1 MWMTRVSINHPVF
14 ATMVMVALTVLGLFS
29 YAKLGVEAMPDVR
42 PPLVSIQVRYP
53 GASPEQV
60 ENDLAKPI
68 ENAVNTVAGVKR
80 ILSASYEGISF
91 TWIEFRLDVDTDRVT
106 QEVRDKIAQI
116 RAGFPR
122 DVKDPVVQRGGDEND
137 EPVAFYALLGSGLSQ
152 RQLTTLGEQVV
163 QKGFERVSG
172 VGRVSLGG
180 TVTREI
186 QVRVDPG
193 RLTAFGLT
201 VDQVVT
207 ALRNANVSVPVGTIS
222 NSTVEAIV
230 RVDGR
235 IEEPANFGKIIVARK
250 SGAPILLSQVAE
262 VFDTERER
270 SSIARI
276 NGTPAISFY
285 VFKAQDA
292 NIVQVGDNLKIAA
305 EDIRKLLPAG
315 TELKLLRSTSDF
327 VKGAVNNVKVTII
340 EGALLTVLIVFLFLG
355 SWRSTVITGL
365 TLPIAVIATFISLRV
380 FGFTLNYMTMMA
392 LSLCIG
398 LLIDDAI
405 VVREN
410 IVRHIRMGK
419 DHYTAAREGT
429 DEIGLAVLA
438 TTFSIVAVFVPIA
451 FMGGIVGKFFYPFGI
466 TVAVAV
472 LVSLFVSFTLD
483 PMLSAVWRDP
493 PRGMHE
499 ARFVGPV
506 LRGFDR
512 LMDRVH
518 AIYGRLLGW
527 VLSPRQWTLGTKMP
541 RLNIPIGLPA
551 ISIWRALRTLNVSHL
566 KPRFA
571 TITPRGITL
580 WIAALSF
587 ALAIPVAG
595 VVGTEMMPESDES
608 FTSVRLTMPVGSSL
622 EYADERVKRVEQA
635 LRDFREIDAIDTGI
649 GTEGAK
655 NTGRLNLK
663 LVPRSE
669 RDRSQKELEQA
680 IRQKLAAI
688 PGIEMKVGWGG
699 PIYVA
704 LLGNNDAEMQRVIA
718 DLRQKILSIRG
729 ITDIE
734 VSYKEGT
741 PALSVR
747 LKPELA
753 SEYGV
758 TYAQLGTTLRALIGG
773 ENSGYWLAPDGQN
786 YEVITQIPRASR
798 TVIDDISGINIAT
811 SRLMA
816 DGTPEVIP
824 LRAIAT
830 IERTFNPENIRRQD
844 LQRRIALWA
853 NVEGRPSGDAG
864 KEVQAMVKAYQLPP
878 GLRFDI
884 GGQIRDQEEVNAAI
898 FGALALAVI
907 FIYIVL
913 ASQFGSFLQ
922 PIAIMASLPLS
933 IVGVMLA
940 LLLTKTTLNIFS
952 MIGIVFLMGLVTK
965 NAILLVDFA
974 NKGQREGL
982 GRNDALLA
990 AGQVRL
996 RPILMTT
1003 AAMIFGM
1010 LPLAIGLGEGS
1021 EQQAPM
1027 GRAIIGGVITSTL
1040 LTLVVVPVIY
1050 TYLDAWERRLKG
1062 RRRGAIRM
1070 PLQTQNNAPA
1080 AGSLPRRASTFTSS
1094 PTSR

>member
-42 PPLVSIQVRYP
+42 PPMVSIQVRYP

-137 EPVAFYALLGSGLSQ
+137 EPVAFYALLGKGLSQ

-186 QVRVDPG
+186 QVRVDPA

-222 NSTVEAIV
+222 NNTVEAIV

-235 IEEPANFGKIIVARK
+235 IDEPAKFGKIIVARK
-250 SGAPILLSQVAE
+250 NGAPILLSQVAE

-270 SSIARI
+270 NSIARV
-276 NGTPAISFY
+276 NGVPAVSFY
-285 VFKAQDA
+285 IFKAQDA

-305 EDIRKLLPAG
+305 EDVRKLLPAG

-410 IVRHIRMGK
+410 IVRHIHMGK

-472 LVSLFVSFTLD
+472 LVSMFVSFTLD

-499 ARFVGPV
+499 TRFIGPV

-512 LMDRVH
+512 FMERVH

-527 VLSPRQWTLGTKMP
+527 VLSPRQWTLGKTVPKM
-541 RLNIPIGLPA
+541 NVPIGVPT
-551 ISIWRALRTLNVSHL
+551 IGIWRAIRTMDASHM
-566 KPRFA
+566 KPRLA

-587 ALAIPVAG
+587 ALAIPIAG
-595 VVGTEMMPESDES
+595 VVGTEMMPESDQS

-635 LRDFREIDAIDTGI
+635 LREFKEIDSIDAGI

-669 RDRSQKELEQA
+669 RKLSQKKLEEA
-680 IRQKLAAI
+680 IRQRLAAI

-704 LLGNNDAEMQRVIA
+704 LLGNNDAAMQRVIA
-718 DLRQKILSIRG
+718 DLRQKIASIRG

-734 VSYKEGT
+734 VSHKEGT

-798 TVIDDISGINIAT
+798 TVIDDISGMNIAT
-811 SRLMA
+811 TRLMA

-853 NVEGRPSGDAG
+853 NVQGRPSGDAG
-864 KEVQAMVKAYQLPP
+864 KEVQAMVKAYELPP
-878 GLRFDI
+878 GLRFDV
-884 GGQIRDQEEVNAAI
+884 GGQIREQEEVNAAI

-940 LLLTKTTLNIFS
+940 LLITNTTLNIFS

-974 NKGQREGL
+974 NKGQRDGL
-982 GRNDALLA
+982 SRSEALLA

-1010 LPLAIGLGEGS
+1010 LPLAMGLGEGS

-1050 TYLDAWERRLKG
+1050 SYLDAFERRFKA
-1062 RRRGAIRM
+1062 RRLGAAA
-1070 PLQTQNNAPA
+1070 LTHQPA
-1080 AGSLPRRASTFTSS
+1080 RHL
-1094 PTSR
+1094 

>member
-29 YAKLGVEAMPDVR
+29 YVKLGVEAMPDVR
-42 PPLVSIQVRYP
+42 PPMVSIQVRYP

-137 EPVAFYALLGSGLSQ
+137 EPVAFYALLGQELSQ

-172 VGRVSLGG
+172 VGRVALGG

-222 NSTVEAIV
+222 NNTVEAIV

-235 IEEPANFGKIIVARK
+235 IEVPANFGKIIVARK
-250 SGAPILLSQVAE
+250 NGAPILLSQVAE

-270 SSIARI
+270 NSIARI
-276 NGTPAISFY
+276 NGVPAVSFY

-292 NIVQVGDNLKIAA
+292 NIVQVGDSLKIAA

-315 TELKLLRSTSDF
+315 TELKLLRSSSDF
-327 VKGAVNNVKVTII
+327 VKNAVNNVKVTII

-410 IVRHIRMGK
+410 IVRHIHMGK

-493 PRGMHE
+493 PRGMHD
-499 ARFVGPV
+499 ARFIGPV

-512 LMDRVH
+512 FMDRVH
-518 AIYGRLLGW
+518 AVYGRLLGW
-527 VLSPRQWTLGTKMP
+527 VLSQRQWTLGKTLPK
-541 RLNIPIGLPA
+541 LKVPIGLPSIGIWSA
-551 ISIWRALRTLNVSHL
+551 IRTLDASRL

-571 TITPRGITL
+571 TVTPRGITL
-580 WIAALSF
+580 WIALLSF
-587 ALAIPVAG
+587 VIAIPIAG
-595 VVGTEMMPESDES
+595 VVGTEMMPESDQS

-635 LRDFREIDAIDTGI
+635 LREFKEIDAIDAGI

-669 RDRSQKELEQA
+669 RELSQKKLEQA
-680 IRQKLAAI
+680 IRKRLAAI

-704 LLGNNDAEMQRVIA
+704 LLGNNDPEMQRVIA
-718 DLRQKILSIRG
+718 DLRQKIASIRG

-734 VSYKEGT
+734 VSHKEGT

-786 YEVITQIPRASR
+786 YEVITQIPRANR

-811 SRLMA
+811 TRLMA

-864 KEVQAMVKAYQLPP
+864 KEVQALVKAYELPP
-878 GLRFDI
+878 GLRFDV
-884 GGQIRDQEEVNAAI
+884 GGQIREQEEVNAAI

-940 LLLTKTTLNIFS
+940 LLITNTTLNIFS

-982 GRNDALLA
+982 SRNEALLA

-1010 LPLAIGLGEGS
+1010 LPLAMGLGEGA

-1050 TYLDAWERRLKG
+1050 SYLDAFERRFKA
-1062 RRRGAIRM
+1062 RRRGAAA
-1070 PLQTQNNAPA
+1070 LTHQPA
-1080 AGSLPRRASTFTSS
+1080 RHL
-1094 PTSR
+1094 